1 MKNKVKYIILITLLV
16 LITLIIYFLK
26 IEGLENFDNT
36 IYNFISIFIN
46 EYITKFMIF
55 ITNFGDYLYITIL
68 IIILFI
74 FIKNKWIG
82 ILITINSINSTIINK
97 ILKSIFVR
105 PRPNILRLIK
115 QGGYSFPSGHA
126 MACMSF
132 YGLLI
137 YLIYNSNFKTKSKVI
152 LIIFLSLLILLI
164 GISRIY
170 LGVHYPSDVI
180 AGYIISI
187 IYLIIFISIV
197 NKLKESK

>member
-16 LITLIIYFLK
+16 IITLLIYLLK
-26 IEGLENFDNT
+26 IEGLESFDNI

-46 EYITKFMIF
+46 EYTTRFMIF

-105 PRPNILRLIK
+105 PRPDVLRLIK